1 MLALHTHKKTALLA
15 LVSVAAILPVA
26 IFATSNMLKS
36 NDASALTHTIP
47 DGYTTVVDP
56 VFYDCVVETLGD
68 SAIGGPTDEQL
79 ASITSLYCTGDGSN
93 EIEDTTGLEKMTAL
107 TQLDLGYNNL
117 SSIDLSKNTAL
128 TELYLDSNN
137 LSSIDL
143 SKNTTLTQLY
153 LSFNNLSSIDV
164 SKNTA
169 LTQLDLVDNN
179 LFSIGVSNNTT
190 LTQLNLGYNNLSS
203 IDVSNNTALTELY
216 LYYNN
221 LSSIDVSNNTALE
234 YLDLSNNAIF
244 DFSSARNLNL
254 TSKNFRN
261 QKGTTTIN
269 TDTYYYRL
277 LSPLFNQV
285 KDREWVGM
293 YTGQAFKLVNASTGG
308 YSDRVRIIDLSKP
321 ATIKI
326 VGGAAD
332 GSILTIN
339 HVPTYT
345 LSFSAIDGTNV
356 PATLMYI
363 PTDNEPHEFIIP
375 DTEPIRPG
383 YVFLGWANA
392 PTATVATMH
401 AGDSVPFPMSDS
413 APVYI
418 DQWGSATLY
427 AVWGVKFT
435 LNFDA
440 NGGSGTIAA
449 QECIIPIPGAPPS
462 RSISIISDIGPVAG
476 CAVAVSDAE
485 PTRQGYTFL
494 GWAESS
500 DADSAIFHAGDNVEI
515 FGNEILFA
523 VWELEPEPEPTP
535 EPEPEPEPTPEP
547 EPEPEPTPEP
557 EPEPEP
563 EILTPD
569 TGFNT
574 SDSNNNIGQNPIA
587 ILGALATDISVT
599 VYGISRIITRRKTSK
614 S

>member
-15 LVSVAAILPVA
+15 LASVAAILPVA

-47 DGYTTVVDP
+47 DGYTTIVDP

-107 TQLDLGYNNL
+107 TQL
-117 SSIDLSKNTAL
+117 
-128 TELYLDSNN
+128 
-137 LSSIDL
+137 
-143 SKNTTLTQLY
+143 
-153 LSFNNLSSIDV
+153 
-164 SKNTA
+164 
-169 LTQLDLVDNN
+169 
-179 LFSIGVSNNTT
+179 
-190 LTQLNLGYNNLSS
+190 NLGYNNLSS
-203 IDVSNNTALTELY
+203 IDVSNNTALTQLN
-216 LYYNN
+216 LGYNN

-269 TDTYYYRL
+269 TDTYYYRDS
-277 LSPLFNQV
+277 SPLFNQV
-285 KDREWVGM
+285 RDSEWVGM
-293 YTGQAFKLVNASTGG
+293 YTYQAFKLVNASTGG
-308 YSDRVRIIDLSKP
+308 HPNRVRIIDLSKP

-339 HVPTYT
+339 HVSVYT
-345 LSFSAIDGTNV
+345 LSFSAIDGTNA

-375 DTEPIRPG
+375 DAEPIRPG

-515 FGNEILFA
+515 LGNEILFA

-557 EPEPEP
+557 EPEPE
-563 EILTPD
+563 ILTPD
-569 TGFNT
+569 TGFST
-574 SDSNNNIGQNPIA
+574 SDSSNNIGQNPIA

>member
-15 LVSVAAILPVA
+15 LASVATVLPAA
-26 IFATSNMLKS
+26 IFAASNMLKS

-47 DGYTTVVDP
+47 DGYTTIVDP

-79 ASITSLYCTGDGSN
+79 ASITSLNCIGDGSN
-93 EIEDTTGLEKMTAL
+93 KIEDTTGLEKMTAL
-107 TQLDLGYNNL
+107 TQLYLVDNNL
-117 SSIDLSKNTAL
+117 SSID
-128 TELYLDSNN
+128 
-137 LSSIDL
+137 I
-143 SKNTTLTQLY
+143 
-153 LSFNNLSSIDV
+153 
-164 SKNTA
+164 
-169 LTQLDLVDNN
+169 
-179 LFSIGVSNNTT
+179 SNNTA

-203 IDVSNNTALTELY
+203 IDLSKNTALTELY

-269 TDTYYYRL
+269 TDTYYYRDS
-277 LSPLFNQV
+277 SPLFNQV

-293 YTGQAFKLVNASTGG
+293 YTYQAFKLVNASTGG
-308 YSDRVRIIDLSKP
+308 HTADRVRIIDLSKP

-339 HVPTYT
+339 HVSVYT
-345 LSFSAIDGTNV
+345 LSFSAIDGTNA

-500 DADSAIFHAGDNVEI
+500 DADSAIFHAGNNVEI

-523 VWELEPEPEPTP
+523 VWEPTPEPEPEPEPKP
-535 EPEPEPEPTPEP
+535 EPEPTPEPEPEPTPEP
-547 EPEPEPTPEP
+547 EPEPEPEPTP

-574 SDSNNNIGQNPIA
+574 SDSSNNIGQNPIA
-587 ILGALATDISVT
+587 ILGALATDILVT
-599 VYGISRIITRRKTSK
+599 AYGIGKIVTKRKISK

>member
-107 TQLDLGYNNL
+107 TQLDLGY
-117 SSIDLSKNTAL
+117 
-128 TELYLDSNN
+128 NN

-535 EPEPEPEPTPEP
+535 EPEPEPEP
-547 EPEPEPTPEP
+547 
-557 EPEPEP
+557 